1 MGIQTGVD
9 GERWERLNGLL
20 LDSFR
25 ALGTRMGAAT
35 TLVAADVLKL
45 AVDATAD
52 EARQRG

>member
-9 GERWERLNGLL
+9 GESSERLNGTL
-20 LDSFR
+20 LDSFK
-25 ALGTRMGAAT
+25 ALGTRIGAAT

-45 AVDATAD
+45 AVDAAAD